1 MGDNIFHVS
10 AVATCPHQT
19 GQISA
24 IVSSPRVKVSS
35 QAVATLTDQY
45 LIAGCA
51 FTIPGPKPQPCI
63 KVQWLR
69 GATRVKVNGNPV
81 ILQTSQGLCKS
92 AEEIP
97 QGPPSI
103 KVTQQRVKGI

>member
-1 MGDNIFHVS
+1 MGDNLFHVS
-10 AVATCPHQT
+10 AIATCPHQT
-19 GQISA
+19 GQIST
-24 IVSSPRVKVSS
+24 IVSSPRVKVSG
-35 QAVATLTDQY
+35 QAVATLSDRY

-51 FTIPGPKPQPCI
+51 FTVPPGKPQPCI
-63 KVQWLR
+63 KVQWLVP
-69 GATRVKVNGNPV
+69 AIRVKVNGSAV
-81 ILQTSQGLCKS
+81 ILQKSVGLCKS

>member
-1 MGDNIFHVS
+1 MGSNVFHVS
-10 AVATCPHQT
+10 AVATCPHQS
-19 GQISA
+19 GQIST
-24 IVSSPRVKVSS
+24 IVSNPRVKVSG
-35 QAVATLTDQY
+35 QAVATLSDQY
-45 LIAGCA
+45 LIAGCV
-51 FTIPGPKPQPCI
+51 FTVGPKPQPCI
-63 KVQWLR
+63 KVQWLT

-81 ILQTSQGLCKS
+81 VLQSSPGLCKS